1 MRNFALGFQT
11 DCEFRIQRPTVLIMA
26 KTTGPSYQEVIK
38 RVEQREFAPVYLLMG
53 EESYYID
60 KISDAIAA
68 TVLTEEEQGFNQMVM
83 YCTRETDVTNIITAA
98 KRYPMMAEFQVV
110 IVKEAQNLLKIDEL
124 TDYVLNPLRSTILVI
139 CHKNGS
145 VDKRKKL
152 VAAVQKNGVVYES
165 QKLKDTSLPTFISDY
180 LKSKQLTI
188 DTNASMMM
196 ADHIGADLNRMAS
209 ELDKLIIALPKGE
222 SKITADLVEENIG
235 ISKEFNNWEL
245 RSAILTKDVF
255 KANRILA
262 YFESNPKANPAIP
275 TLSVIFNLFAAMMQ
289 AYYAPEKSEFGLAQH
304 LGIAPFQARDIMAAM
319 RVYSARKT
327 MDIIAKLRETDAKLK
342 GIEKGSATDGEIMR
356 ELIFFI
362 LH

>member
-1 MRNFALGFQT
+1 
-11 DCEFRIQRPTVLIMA
+11 MA
-26 KTTGPSYQEVIK
+26 KSSGPTYQEIIK
-38 RVEQREFAPVYLLMG
+38 DVEQRQFAPVYLLMG

-83 YCTRETDVTNIITAA
+83 YCTRDTDVTNIITAA

-139 CHKNGS
+139 CHKNGN

-152 VAAVQKNGVVYES
+152 VAAIQKNGVVYES
-165 QKLKDTSLPTFISDY
+165 QKLNDRALPVFISDY

-188 DTNASMMM
+188 DKNANMMM

-245 RSAILTKDVF
+245 RSALMSKDVF

-262 YFESNPKANPAIP
+262 YFESNPKANPVIP

-289 AYYAPEKSEFGLAQH
+289 GHYAPEKSEFGLAQH
-304 LGIAPFQARDIMAAM
+304 LGIAPFQARDMLAAM
-319 RVYSARKT
+319 KLYSARKT
-327 MDIIAKLRETDAKLK
+327 MEIIAKIRETDAKVK
-342 GIEKGSATDGEIMR
+342 GIEKGSATDGEIIR